1 MKKQGAPEPIA
12 ALNRVPIHESGEHVV
27 DIREHCPHVRVREEG
42 IVPFVRLRVAE
53 MLNDAARRL
62 PEGWLLKVNSAW
74 RSLQDQKE
82 MYDRYFQQLKAD
94 HPKWSHATLRR
105 QANRFFAPYDQPA
118 PPGHCTGGAVDVSL
132 IKPDGTDA
140 DMRSP
145 LEGWYAA
152 YTYRQGLS
160 EDAHLNRMLMLRV
173 MTEAGFSNCRD
184 EFWHYSYG
192 DSAWAVR
199 VGATIAIY
207 GLVEIDVAPTFVFRD
222 S

>member
-1 MKKQGAPEPIA
+1 MIKQGAPEPIA
-12 ALNRVPIHESGEHVV
+12 ALNRVPIRECSERMV
-27 DIREHCPHVRVREEG
+27 DIRECCPLVCVREEG
-42 IVPFVRLRVAE
+42 IVPFVRSRVAE
-53 MLNDAARRL
+53 MLNEVASRL
-62 PEGWLLKVNSAW
+62 PEGWGLKVNSAW
-74 RSLQDQKE
+74 RSLEYQKE
-82 MYDRYFQQLKAD
+82 IYDRYYEQLKAD
-94 HPKWSHATLRR
+94 HPSWSYATLRR
-105 QANRFFAPYDQPA
+105 QTNRFFAPYDQPV

-160 EDAHLNRMLMLRV
+160 QEAHFNRMLMLRV

-199 VGATIAIY
+199 TGAPFAIY
-207 GLVEIDVAPTFVFRD
+207 GLVEMEF
-222 S
+222 

>member
-1 MKKQGAPEPIA
+1 MEKQGSPEPIA
-12 ALNRVPIHESGEHVV
+12 ALNRIPIHESGEPMV
-27 DIREHCPHVRVREEG
+27 DIREHCPRVRVREEG
-42 IVPFVRLRVAE
+42 LVPFVRKHVAA
-53 MLNDAARRL
+53 MLNDAASRL
-62 PEGWLLKVNSAW
+62 PEGWVLKVNSAW
-74 RSLQDQKE
+74 RSLQYQKE
-82 MYDRYFQQLKAD
+82 IYDRYFEQLKAD
-94 HPKWSHATLRR
+94 HPHWSYATLRR
-105 QANRFFAPYDQPA
+105 QTNRFFAPYDQPA

-160 EDAHLNRMLMLRV
+160 EEAHSNRMRMLQV

-199 VGATIAIY
+199 TGAPIAIY
-207 GLVEIDVAPTFVFRD
+207 GRVEIEIEDGG
-222 S
+222 